1 MERKIDNE
9 VQPEQDGTTHLMP
22 HSQATALREIALLF
36 LRLGFTAFGGPAA
49 HIAMMREEVVRR
61 RQWVSEERFADLM
74 GITNLI
80 PGPSSTEL
88 AIYLGYL
95 RAGWLGLLVAGL
107 CFIGPAMGMVLAI
120 AWAYVTYGTLPQV
133 NWLFYGIQPVV
144 VAIIAHAIWNLGR
157 TIFKGLLAAL
167 VALLVFVLYLFGVN
181 VLVLLFGGVA
191 LFGVLSLLQKRWR
204 GTSTVSI
211 VPLPVVSLS
220 LRGLWKG
227 TLPALGAALVAS
239 GTSFS
244 LLMLFLAFLK
254 LGAVVYGS
262 GYTLLAFLRTD
273 LVQNL
278 HWLTDKQLLD
288 AVSIGQFTPGP
299 VFTTATFI
307 GYVLGGWPGALLA
320 TLGIFLPSFFFVAL
334 IHPIATRLRRSAWT
348 ATLLN
353 GVNAAALALMAGVL
367 IQLGQQALVDVLT
380 WVVALV
386 SFVILW
392 RFKPNSVWL
401 LLAGA
406 LLGLLRFWLLKA

>member
-1 MERKIDNE
+1 MK
-9 VQPEQDGTTHLMP
+9 TP
-22 HSQATALREIALLF
+22 HSQTAALREIALLF

-49 HIAMMREEVVRR
+49 HIAMMREEVVRQ

-95 RAGWLGLLVAGL
+95 RAGWPGLLVAGL

-133 NWLFYGIQPVV
+133 GWLFYGIQPVV

-157 TIFKGLLAAL
+157 TIFKGILAAL

-181 VLVLLFGGVA
+181 VLVLLFGGAA

-204 GTSTVSI
+204 GISTVSI
-211 VPLPVVSLS
+211 VPLPAVSLS

-227 TLPALGAALVAS
+227 TLPTLGAALVAG

-334 IHPIATRLRRSAWT
+334 IHPIATRLRKSAWT